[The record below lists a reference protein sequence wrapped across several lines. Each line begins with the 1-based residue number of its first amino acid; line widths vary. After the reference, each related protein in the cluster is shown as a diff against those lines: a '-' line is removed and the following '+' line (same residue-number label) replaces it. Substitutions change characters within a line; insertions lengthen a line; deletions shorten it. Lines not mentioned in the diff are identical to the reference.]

1 MKYNRKKGTF
11 GYRKYHRNMQCAVVA
26 VLAAAILIQLGAR
39 QLTAAQSFK
48 NVLTVTAILTVLP
61 MANVAS
67 PLLAAWRYKSISRE
81 FYEACRPY
89 EEKVPMLYELIIT
102 SKEMILAVDAAAVH
116 PSGVYLYCPGK
127 TDVKK
132 AEQFLNSMLKSW
144 KLEGNARVIT
154 EENVFFKRLSSLKP
168 MTEEE
173 DDGSVDYTVNLLKNM
188 SM

>member
-39 QLTAAQSFK
+39 QL
-48 NVLTVTAILTVLP
+48 TAILTVLP

-144 KLEGNARVIT
+144 KLDGNARVIT